1 MIKQRGIRYTDEKA
15 EKGIDPMKITTVGIW
30 GGYPNQNE
38 ATSSFLIEEDG
49 FRCLVDCGSGVL
61 AAVQNYVA
69 LRDLDAVIVSHYH
82 PDHIADI
89 GVLQHAAMVGMQLKE
104 WETPLPIY
112 AHDKD
117 PSSFKELSYKGVTEG
132 RAVQVQETLQ
142 LGPWEVAFCE
152 TVHPVYCLA
161 LKFSSKGRSVV
172 FTADTGWTEELIGF
186 SSQADLVVADANLY
200 EKYIGIIQGHM
211 SGSQAGQL
219 AEQAGAKKLWLTHLP
234 QYGDKE
240 EILEAA
246 KTKFAGR
253 VDFARIGQSLEL

>member
-1 MIKQRGIRYTDEKA
+1 
-15 EKGIDPMKITTVGIW
+15 MKITTIGIW
-30 GGYPNQNE
+30 GGYPNKNE

-61 AAVQNYVA
+61 AAVQNYIE
-69 LRDLDAVIVSHYH
+69 LKKLDAVMVSHYH

-104 WETPLPIY
+104 WDTPLPIY

-117 PSSFKELSYKGVTEG
+117 AAEFERLSYKGVTEG
-132 RAVQVQETLQ
+132 RVIHAGEAMQ
-142 LGPWEVAFCE
+142 LGPWEVSFCE

-161 LKFSSKGRSVV
+161 LKFSSKGRTVV
-172 FTADTGWTEELIGF
+172 FTADTGWTEELVEF
-186 SSQADLVVADANLY
+186 SADADLLVADSNLY

-211 SGSQAGQL
+211 SGSQAGKL
-219 AEQAGAKKLWLTHLP
+219 AEKAEVKKLWLTHLP
-234 QYGDKE
+234 QYGDQG

-246 KTKFAGR
+246 KSAFKGR
-253 VDFARIGQSLEL
+253 VEFARIGASVEV